1 MQADYL
7 SIIVTA
13 AETQYTL
20 PMQINLKNIFVI
32 IFIAGTVLDFLIN
45 QVLELAGYLARRNNN
60 GLLPEE
66 FKNIP
71 EAACFDTEKL
81 KKIRDYEN
89 AGYFSWLPSGV
100 CELALSLALVLTGF
114 YPRIFE
120 LVCRITGMPH
130 SFGTSYIAALL
141 FSVLVSVPKEIIS
154 LPFDLYDE
162 FVIEK
167 KFGFSKMTFA
177 LWFTDQIKHILISVL
192 IGAPLL
198 AAIIAML
205 TFLPNT
211 WWIFVSI
218 FIFTASLV
226 MAVIYPL
233 VIAPLFN
240 KFMPLEDGELKNRI
254 EALSSSLGFKLSGI
268 FIMDESKRSGHS
280 NAYFGG
286 LGKSKRIVLFDTLV
300 NILTPDELIAVL
312 GHELG
317 HYKLHHIIRRFL
329 IMIPI
334 EFAVMLVFFVCSQNQ
349 ALYEGFG
356 FDFSPD
362 SMNYVRFI
370 GLFLTSIVISP
381 FSELFSPIGNFFSR
395 RDEFAADRFSAEHTK
410 NPSALISGLIK
421 LNSENLSELF
431 PPKIYVIWND
441 SHPTLFERI
450 RALRRSAAI

>member
-89 AGYFSWLPSGV
+89 AGYFSWLPSGI

-177 LWFTDQIKHILISVL
+177 LWFSDQIKHILISVL
-192 IGAPLL
+192 ILGG
-198 AAIIAML
+198 
-205 TFLPNT
+205 FL
-211 WWIFVSI
+211 F
-218 FIFTASLV
+218 
-226 MAVIYPL
+226 
-233 VIAPLFN
+233 
-240 KFMPLEDGELKNRI
+240 
-254 EALSSSLGFKLSGI
+254 
-268 FIMDESKRSGHS
+268 
-280 NAYFGG
+280 
-286 LGKSKRIVLFDTLV
+286 
-300 NILTPDELIAVL
+300 
-312 GHELG
+312 
-317 HYKLHHIIRRFL
+317 RFL
-329 IMIPI
+329 
-334 EFAVMLVFFVCSQNQ
+334 
-349 ALYEGFG
+349 
-356 FDFSPD
+356 
-362 SMNYVRFI
+362 
-370 GLFLTSIVISP
+370 FLLP
-381 FSELFSPIGNFFSR
+381 RL
-395 RDEFAADRFSAEHTK
+395 
-410 NPSALISGLIK
+410 
-421 LNSENLSELF
+421 
-431 PPKIYVIWND
+431 
-441 SHPTLFERI
+441 
-450 RALRRSAAI
+450 